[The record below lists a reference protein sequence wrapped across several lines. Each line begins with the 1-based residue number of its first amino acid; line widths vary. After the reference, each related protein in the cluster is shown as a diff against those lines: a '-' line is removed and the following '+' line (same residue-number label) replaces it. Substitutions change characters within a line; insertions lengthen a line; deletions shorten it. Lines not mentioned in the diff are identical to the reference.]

1 MGDESAGSADG
12 VEQHEVIIIG
22 AGVCGI
28 YMLHRMLAAGV
39 DATVLEAGEG
49 PGGTWYWNR
58 YPGARFDSESY
69 SYGYSFDEEILEEW
83 NWTEH
88 FAAQPETLRY
98 LNFVVDKLNL
108 RNHMQFGC
116 KVVSAAFDESASGWD
131 ILLEDGRRLRATF
144 LITAIGMLS
153 AATLPRIEGVE
164 RFEGLSFHTYYWPQ
178 EPVEL
183 EGKRV
188 AVIGTGA
195 TGVQVIAEIADKVA
209 DLTVY
214 QRRPNWCAPLNNS
227 TISPEEMAEIRSRY
241 DEIFQKISETPG
253 SFLHGPDYRAFDEVS
268 EEERHEGLMECLQ
281 TFTRIWHERKGR
293 EPSFDLI
300 SLLQRDPNTRDMV
313 ERPMEYLGNLM
324 LLIVGGNDTTRNS
337 ATGGV
342 LALNQNPVEYDKL
355 RANPGL
361 IPGMVSEIIRWQTP
375 LAHMR
380 RTATCDTEFKGKK
393 IRKGDKVVLW
403 YLSANRD
410 ESVIENPDQFIIDR
424 KNPRHH
430 IAFGFGVHRCMGNRL
445 AEMQLRILWEEIMQR
460 FRMVEVMGEPERV
473 VSNFVRGYKSLP
485 VRLHAL

>member
-1 MGDESAGSADG
+1 MNQAIKFPDALTMPLADMDVSDPRLLEQDAWRPFFARLRAEDPVHYQANSPFGPFWSITCFEDIVAVESDTATFSSEPAIVIDDLPEDLP
-12 VEQHEVIIIG
+12 VEMFIAMDPPKHDVQ
-22 AGVCGI
+22 
-28 YMLHRMLAAGV
+28 R
-39 DATVLEAGEG
+39 
-49 PGGTWYWNR
+49 R
-58 YPGARFDSESY
+58 
-69 SYGYSFDEEILEEW
+69 
-83 NWTEH
+83 
-88 FAAQPETLRY
+88 AAQP
-98 LNFVVDKLNL
+98 VVAPQNL
-108 RNHMQFGC
+108 
-116 KVVSAAFDESASGWD
+116 AAMEQ
-131 ILLEDGRRLRATF
+131 L
-144 LITAIGMLS
+144 
-153 AATLPRIEGVE
+153 
-164 RFEGLSFHTYYWPQ
+164 
-178 EPVEL
+178 
-183 EGKRV
+183 
-188 AVIGTGA
+188 
-195 TGVQVIAEIADKVA
+195 
-209 DLTVY
+209 
-214 QRRPNWCAPLNNS
+214 
-227 TISPEEMAEIRSRY
+227 IRSRVVDILDGLPVGETFDWVERVSINLTTQMLATLFDFPFEERTKLTY
-241 DEIFQKISETPG
+241 WSDLASGTPEITG
-253 SFLHGPDYRAFDEVS
+253 GEVS